1 MAVNVSNIV
10 VGEATLK
17 LGDSA
22 NATSITAMDAF
33 ADLGATQN
41 GVEISW
47 EPDMVDIEI
56 DQYGDAA
63 RIVQSKVKVMVKTT
77 MAEATLNN
85 LAVAWNYDQNTGGSS
100 IAEDNAQDKAAF
112 NVPGTAYTGDITT
125 FKFGSQSVFPYEKGL
140 VIEGT
145 APGSAAG
152 AVKKRKFYTK
162 RAISMEASNV
172 TMKRAEASVF
182 AVGFRILPSTNDTGY
197 EYGKIIDNV
206 HTS

>member
-10 VGEATLK
+10 VGEATIK

-22 NATSITAMDAF
+22 NATTIAAMDGF

-85 LAVAWNYDQNTGGSS
+85 LAIAWNYDQNTGGSS
-100 IAEDNAQDKAAF
+100 IINNNDGANTQ
-112 NVPGTAYTGDITT
+112 T
-125 FKFGSQSVFPYEKGL
+125 FKFGAQSVFPYEKGL
-140 VIEGT
+140 VITGT
-145 APGSAAG
+145 APNSAAG
-152 AVKKRKFYTK
+152 AVKTRKFYTK

-182 AVGFRILPSTNDTGY
+182 AVGFRILPKTEDTGY
-197 EYGKIIDNV
+197 EYGKIVDQ
-206 HTS
+206 TA